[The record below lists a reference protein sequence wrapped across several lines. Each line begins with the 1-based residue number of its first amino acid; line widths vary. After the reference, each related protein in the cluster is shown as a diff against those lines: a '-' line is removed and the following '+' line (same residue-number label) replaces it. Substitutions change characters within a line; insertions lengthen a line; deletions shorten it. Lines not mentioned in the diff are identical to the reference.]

1 MVTLFNLGGAYL
13 PKRALPHIT
22 NFYRFPFQIL
32 HLPQHYFSIR
42 QSTTHQSYF
51 IVSEKSSHMHGAQEK
66 LGILL
71 VNLGSPDAP
80 TPSAVRRYLA
90 QFLSDPRVIEAN
102 RFIWWV
108 ALHGI
113 ILRIRPKKSAK
124 AYKKVWTDEGSP
136 LVHISKLQTRALQK
150 KLEERFRGDVI
161 ADLAMTYGNPSIKS
175 GLEGLRKAGAR
186 RLLILPMYPQY
197 SATTT
202 AAVFDE
208 VTRVLQ
214 GWRWLPDFRMIN
226 HYHDH
231 PKYIEALATSIKKQW
246 DDNGRGELLMFSFH
260 GIPVRYINNGDPYF
274 CHCQKT
280 ARLVAEELQLK
291 DGEWKVVFQSRF
303 GREPWL
309 EPYCSV
315 TLQELPATGIKN
327 VDMICPGFAAD
338 CLETLEEIQME
349 NKDLF
354 MEAGGEQFNYI
365 PCLNDN
371 DDHIDALCEVLTA
384 HMFGW
389 PETMPGWDAGKRAV
403 EAKASR
409 QRALDMGAKK

>member
-1 MVTLFNLGGAYL
+1 M
-13 PKRALPHIT
+13 
-22 NFYRFPFQIL
+22 
-32 HLPQHYFSIR
+32 
-42 QSTTHQSYF
+42 
-51 IVSEKSSHMHGAQEK
+51 SEKHSHKHGAQEK

-102 RFIWWV
+102 RFLWWF

-113 ILRIRPKKSAK
+113 ILRIRPSRAAK
-124 AYKKVWTDEGSP
+124 AYKKVWTDNGSP
-136 LVHISKLQTRALQK
+136 LIHISKLQTLAIQK
-150 KLEERFRGDVI
+150 TLEERFRGHVI
-161 ADLAMTYGNPSIKS
+161 ADLAMTYGNPSIES
-175 GLEGLRKAGAR
+175 GLEALRKAGAR
-186 RLLILPMYPQY
+186 RLLILPLYPQY

-202 AAVFDE
+202 GAVFDE

-214 GWRWLPDFRMIN
+214 GWRWLPDLRMIN
-226 HYHDH
+226 NYHDH
-231 PKYIEALATSIKKQW
+231 PKYIEALANSIKKQW
-246 DDNGRGELLMFSFH
+246 QENDRGELLLFSFH

-280 ARLVAEELQLK
+280 ARLVADKLGLNPN
-291 DGEWKVVFQSRF
+291 EWKVVFQSRF

-315 TLQELPATGIKN
+315 TLQELSKSGIKS
-327 VDMICPGFAAD
+327 VDLICPGFSAD

-349 NKDLF
+349 NKTLF
-354 MEAGGEQFNYI
+354 IEAGGETFNYI
-365 PCLNDN
+365 PCLNDSKE
-371 DDHIDALCEVLTA
+371 HISTLCEVLTA

-389 PETMPGWDAGKRAV
+389 PETMPGWDAGKLAV
-403 EAKASR
+403 EAQKSR
-409 QRALDMGAKK
+409 QRAIEMGAKK